1 MTNPLSSN
9 NSSHHS
15 QSHSLDRNENNLRD
29 AMAKLSVGG
38 LSISGGANMSGNQV
52 AVPAPGMI
60 QQPYIDGLFG
70 G

>member
-1 MTNPLSSN
+1 MTKPLSST

-15 QSHSLDRNENNLRD
+15 QNHSLDHSENNLRD
-29 AMAKLSVGG
+29 AMANLSVGG
-38 LSISGGANMSGNQV
+38 LSISGGANMSGNQAGPHSSGV
-52 AVPAPGMI
+52 V